1 MSTADNLEKGY
12 SIASWK
18 DDPWSP
24 EGRERYETALKEFSI
39 LLNHPWFEDI
49 LEKNKVSILDIG
61 AGKGIGGIALAK
73 ALKETNDVNEV
84 KLTMIDLRDTALKD
98 ALRFAKEEE
107 IHSAKVHKLDATKA
121 HTLGKFDIVLMY
133 GAILVHFN
141 SWNLMRLFSSAT
153 QALEEKGVIIV
164 EEMDRTHI
172 LFTRGYSSILVEK
185 ADPRDL
191 SISVHAD
198 YDIINGSYI
207 RNFIRLRQWDIVSLP
222 LNFRS
227 ISTIA
232 SILWL
237 FVKNID
243 IAPTFKPQ
251 IYFILGKTPR
261 KKILPIDL
269 EKDPEVVLRKTLW
282 QPSYIHSN

>member
-61 AGKGIGGIALAK
+61 AGKGMGGVALAK

-98 ALRFAKEEE
+98 ALCFAKEE

-133 GAILVHFN
+133 GVILVHFN

-172 LFTRGYSSILVEK
+172 LFIFLLE
-185 ADPRDL
+185 A
-191 SISVHAD
+191 
-198 YDIINGSYI
+198 
-207 RNFIRLRQWDIVSLP
+207 IV
-222 LNFRS
+222 
-227 ISTIA
+227 
-232 SILWL
+232 
-237 FVKNID
+237 V
-243 IAPTFKPQ
+243 
-251 IYFILGKTPR
+251 Y
-261 KKILPIDL
+261 
-269 EKDPEVVLRKTLW
+269 
-282 QPSYIHSN
+282 